1 MFKHIL
7 VATDGSEHADKAV
20 SLALRMGGTAQVTA
34 LTVVPDYGMAEF
46 AEVTFT
52 HGPDVEQLRKNL
64 AAEGRRKLDGVLA
77 RQGAAADRVERMVQ
91 VSDYPHQAILETA
104 KRLHCDLIV
113 MGSRG
118 RGALAS
124 MLLGSQALHV
134 LTLAK
139 VPVLVAH

>member
-20 SLALRMGGTAQVTA
+20 SLALRMAGPAELTA

-52 HGPDVEQLRKNL
+52 HGPDVPQLRENL
-64 AAEGRRKLDGVLA
+64 AAEGRRKLDDVLA
-77 RQGAAADRVERMVQ
+77 RHGVPADRVERVVQ
-91 VSDYPHQAILETA
+91 VSDYPHQAILDTA
-104 KRLHCDLIV
+104 ERLHCDLIV

-124 MLLGSQALHV
+124 MLLGSQALRV